1 MLDKLRKKNIYSVY
15 LPDVEEKALSENAG
29 TWRKNH
35 NDLDEESAPS
45 KPCEDTETLGRKPE
59 GRRACTG
66 AEEGGR
72 DY

>member
-15 LPDVEEKALSENAG
+15 LPDMEEKVLSENAG

-35 NDLDEESAPS
+35 NDPDEESAPA
-45 KPCEDTETLGRKPE
+45 KPCEDAETLRRKPE

-66 AEEGGR
+66 AEEGRR